1 MPNELLYSQHL
12 YKVCVLWK
20 LLSLQCDTKTWINV
34 MSWWWTEKAEDIEWQ
49 EWLTDEH
56 WWRREEMRDTRH
68 VPVHQC
74 SEEMKNM
81 TLWIRDYISIYNCFL
96 YTVVV

>member
-1 MPNELLYSQHL
+1 MFSMKMVEVRNYAIWIALFPTLVWSMCFVKTVIFTMWHQIMNKCH
-12 YKVCVLWK
+12 K
-20 LLSLQCDTKTWINV
+20 LMMDRKDRRQ
-34 MSWWWTEKAEDIEWQ
+34 MEWQ

-56 WWRREEMRDTRH
+56 WWRREDMREARH

-81 TLWIRDYISIYNCFL
+81 T
-96 YTVVV
+96 

>member
-1 MPNELLYSQHL
+1 MCFVKTVIFTMWHQNMNKCHELMMDRKGRRQ
-12 YKVCVLWK
+12 
-20 LLSLQCDTKTWINV
+20 
-34 MSWWWTEKAEDIEWQ
+34 IEWQ

-56 WWRREEMRDTRH
+56 WWRREEIRDTRH

-81 TLWIRDYISIYNCFL
+81 TLWIRDYISIYNCFF

>member
-1 MPNELLYSQHL
+1 MPYELLYSQHW
-12 YKVCVLWK
+12 YEVCVLWK
-20 LLSLQCDTKTWINV
+20 LLSLQCDTKSWINV
-34 MSWWWTEKAEDIEWQ
+34 ISWWWTEKTEDMEWQ

-56 WWRREEMRDTRH
+56 WWRREETREARH

-81 TLWIRDYISIYNCFL
+81 T
-96 YTVVV
+96 